1 MYLQIKITLF
11 SENPQINKEIIVS
24 LQTIQAGDPL
34 NLQIETT
41 GHPAPSVTWRLND
54 EDIDDEKITT
64 KVEGRESSLMTAG
77 IERKHGGR
85 YTATAENIAGRDQ
98 IDIDVNVTGKN

>member
-1 MYLQIKITLF
+1 MNT
-11 SENPQINKEIIVS
+11 
-24 LQTIQAGDPL
+24 GDPL

-54 EDIDDEKITT
+54 EDINDEKITT
-64 KVEGRESSLMTAG
+64 KVEGRKSSLMIAG

-85 YTATAENIAGRDQ
+85 YTAIAENIAGTDQ
-98 IDIDVNVTGKN
+98 IDIDVNVIGKITEKNTNIMILQL

>member
-1 MYLQIKITLF
+1 MVPEKP
-11 SENPQINKEIIVS
+11 NINKEDVLLKELVNI
-24 LQTIQAGDPL
+24 GEPL

-41 GHPAPSVTWRLND
+41 GHPAPSVTWRLNN
-54 EDIDDEKITT
+54 ENIDDEKITT
-64 KVEGRESSLMTAG
+64 KVEGRKSSLMIPR

-98 IDIDVNVTGKN
+98 IDIDVKVTGMN